1 MFSTKQAGF
10 RAALCHSTLWEEAG
24 TAAGL
29 GQVRAG
35 QGRPLPG
42 GGSQTLGGLG
52 AWRRRRC
59 KTAGLWGGLALG
71 STGVQ
76 DGTQGTDLTWLED
89 ILGGQAHVPA
99 LAHH

>member
-1 MFSTKQAGF
+1 M
-10 RAALCHSTLWEEAG
+10 
-24 TAAGL
+24 
-29 GQVRAG
+29 
-35 QGRPLPG
+35 
-42 GGSQTLGGLG
+42 GGLG

-59 KTAGLWGGLALG
+59 KTAGLWGELALG